1 MIIWIASYPK
11 SGNTYIRS
19 FLSAYFFTNTGNFD
33 FKLLKNIE
41 QFPDKQFFNGFID
54 NIDDASKS
62 WLSIQK
68 DLIKTNKTRFLKT
81 HSAFISFN
89 NNQFT
94 NAETTLGSVYIVRDP
109 RSIVTSIMNHFSMDQ
124 FEAAEMLFDEDRG
137 IKSSDGNLATYS
149 FLSSWC
155 NHFNSWNNLKT
166 IKSILIKYEDLEK
179 SNEEIFSNLIR
190 YINNLIGSNEGIDH
204 QKFIKALE
212 TTKFSFLKK
221 KEGEE
226 GFVESVYSK
235 SKDHKIPF
243 FNQGF
248 KNDWEKVL
256 EKKVL
261 DKIEK
266 KFYKEMKLLG
276 YLD

>member
-54 NIDDASKS
+54 NIDYASKS

-124 FEAAEMLFDEDRG
+124 FEAAEMLFDENRG

>member
-19 FLSAYFFTNTGNFD
+19 FLSAYFFSNTGNFD

-155 NHFNSWNNLKT
+155 NHYNSWNNLKT

>member
-155 NHFNSWNNLKT
+155 NHYNSWNNLKT

>member
-137 IKSSDGNLATYS
+137 IKSSDGNLSTYS

-248 KNDWEKVL
+248 KNDWEKIL

>member
-155 NHFNSWNNLKT
+155 NHYNSWNNLKT

-204 QKFIKALE
+204 QKFIKALD

-248 KNDWEKVL
+248 KNDWENVL

>member
-155 NHFNSWNNLKT
+155 NHYNSWNNLKT

-226 GFVESVYSK
+226 GFIESVYSK
-235 SKDHKIPF
+235 SKDHKKPF

>member
-124 FEAAEMLFDEDRG
+124 FEAVEMLFDEDRG

-155 NHFNSWNNLKT
+155 NHYNSWNNLKT

>member
-248 KNDWEKVL
+248 KNDWEKIL

>member
-54 NIDDASKS
+54 NIDYASKS

-235 SKDHKIPF
+235 SKDHKKPF

>member
-226 GFVESVYSK
+226 GFIESVYSK

>member
-94 NAETTLGSVYIVRDP
+94 NAETALGSVYIVRDP

-248 KNDWEKVL
+248 KNDWEKIL